1 MKRLL
6 LLAVLMVAA
15 ATVTAQ
21 NLKLA
26 DRVIRVNDVY
36 EGYKLVSA
44 RCGRIDMGFGDTP
57 PVAMLN
63 YGYGLAERCTLRTLE
78 RFVK

>member
-1 MKRLL
+1 M
-6 LLAVLMVAA
+6 AT

-21 NLKLA
+21 DLKLA

-44 RCGRIDMGFGDTP
+44 RCGYIDMGFGDTP
-57 PVAMLN
+57 PMAGEILSRV
-63 YGYGLAERCTLRTLE
+63 
-78 RFVK
+78 